1 MKQLLKKAFMAIAPR
16 GILLTS
22 TIDGVKI
29 QGYNRAGFGGRGV
42 FLKGIDYEPE
52 LKHLQKFIGKNSVF
66 IDVGANA
73 GVYSMVAAKIVGN
86 NGTVLSVEPF
96 PEMSTRLVKNAQ
108 LNNFTNVRVRT
119 FGASDKTEVKT
130 FWLNGNKPNSFS
142 FSIKNGD
149 AKSLSFLTVSLDEL
163 FKWEKLDRLDYIKI
177 DAEGEEDKVLK
188 GAEKI
193 IEKYSPII
201 QAEITQRLPK
211 SILKEYQ
218 VFRIPSSDNAVYI
231 PVNNPKI
238 QIAINLGWEI
248 LNTPEAVLA

>member
-1 MKQLLKKAFMAIAPR
+1 MAIAPR
-16 GILLTS
+16 GMLLTS
-22 TIDGVKI
+22 TVDGAKI

-42 FLKGIDYEPE
+42 FLTGIDYEPE
-52 LKHLQKFIGKNSVF
+52 LKYLKKFIGPNSVF

-96 PEMSTRLVKNAQ
+96 PEMSARLIKNAE

-119 FGASDKTEVKT
+119 FGASDKTAVKT

-163 FKWEKLDRLDYIKI
+163 FEWENLDRLDYIKI

-188 GAEKI
+188 GAQRI
-193 IEKYSPII
+193 IEKYNPIL
-201 QAEITQRLPK
+201 QLEITQRLPK
-211 SILKEYQ
+211 SILKDYQ
-218 VFRIPSSDNAVYI
+218 VFRIPKSDNAVYI
-231 PVNNPKI
+231 PLSNDKI
-238 QIAINLGWEI
+238 QIAIDLDWEI
-248 LNTPEAVLA
+248 LTMPEAVMV